1 MRGCVWWW
9 GIRKVFKRCRLVT
22 PLEEL
27 GEVDVVVED
36 GRVSAVARGAEG
48 DAYVDC
54 EGLTLTPGFVD
65 THIHGFKGVDFTL
78 AGPEEILRSAEEL
91 AARGVTAFL
100 ASLVAAPRE
109 VLLRACAAVRE
120 AAERWEPRRG
130 ARILGVHLE
139 GPFLNPGM
147 KGAMNAAFFRKPSL
161 EELEE
166 YVRASKG
173 MVRQITVA
181 PEIEGALDFI
191 RAAAGLGITVSIGH
205 TEATYDQAVAAV
217 EAGAR
222 KANHIF
228 NQMRSFHHR
237 EPGVAFAL
245 LERPEVFVEV
255 IADLVH
261 LHPATVRLVL
271 ELAGPGR
278 VALVTDAVQ
287 AAGLPD
293 GEYVLGGFRIV
304 VKDGV
309 SRLADTGVLAG
320 STLTMDTA
328 VRNIVKL
335 GYRLRDALT
344 MASYTPARSISA
356 LGRDAVGLA
365 DVGFNADFVLLDENL
380 RVRRTVVGGEVVHE
394 A

>member
-1 MRGCVWWW
+1 
-9 GIRKVFKRCRLVT
+9 VFKRCRLIT

-36 GRVSAVARGAEG
+36 GRVRALARGVEG
-48 DAYVDC
+48 DAAVDC
-54 EGLTLTPGFVD
+54 EGLTLAPGFVD

-78 AGPEEILRSAEEL
+78 AEPEEILRSAEEL
-91 AARGVTAFL
+91 AARGVTSFL

-109 VLLRACAAVRE
+109 FLLRACAAVRE

-139 GPFLNPGM
+139 GPFLNPSM

-161 EELEE
+161 KELEE
-166 YVRASKG
+166 YVKVSKG

-181 PEIEGALDFI
+181 PEVEGALDFI
-191 RAAAGLGITVSIGH
+191 RAVAGLGITVSLGH

-228 NQMRSFHHR
+228 NQMRGFHHR
-237 EPGVAFAL
+237 EPGAAFAL

-261 LHPATVRLVL
+261 LHPAVVRFVV
-271 ELAGPGR
+271 ERAGPER
-278 VALVTDAVQ
+278 VTLVTDAVQ

-293 GEYVLGGFRIV
+293 GEYTLGGFRIV

-328 VRNIVKL
+328 VRNIVRL
-335 GYRLRDALT
+335 GYRIRDALT

-356 LGRDAVGLA
+356 LGRDAVGLV
-365 DVGFNADFVLLDENL
+365 DIGFNADFVLLDENL
-380 RVRRTVVGGEVVHE
+380 RVRKTAIGGEVVYE